1 MFFAQQVFPGSTGG
15 TARHPT
21 VVRIKWPKNVNKIV
35 MECSFR
41 SKSFVDDGKTIRGYR
56 Q

>member
-1 MFFAQQVFPGSTGG
+1 MFPGSTGG

-21 VVRIKWPKNVNKIV
+21 VRIKWPKNVNKIV